1 MKKVLLV
8 VLFVL
13 IVVAGSVLWI
23 WRAMG
28 VTDAAVLLPAN
39 TVAFASLPDLP
50 RTLLRWPQ
58 TTLAKIG
65 VEPEMKAFLE
75 KPLAYLTQSPGGEE
89 ASGILIQL
97 KPGRIFAAA
106 VSVSAND
113 AAILVGFQ
121 YWGGKVAHE
130 AAVTRLRQELA
141 LGGPLP
147 ELVKETHAGIEIT
160 SGTQRGLT
168 LYNASHG
175 QWGFLSNNLEVLK
188 DTLDRAA
195 GRQSA
200 GSLAEN
206 PRYQTVST
214 HILKDPDF
222 LFFVQPETALD
233 ALVAVGQSLG
243 AQAIPQQMEEAKK
256 IEALGGAV
264 KLDGANLRDSVFVLR
279 QNPPDIGT
287 LSHSA
292 IQFSTPNT
300 IGYFNFVT
308 DFRQLAG
315 VRDNPA
321 LTPFLSA
328 PALQDSPLPQ
338 LVSEAFGPE
347 CTVVVN
353 WAAQPDALLAVR
365 VKDAAKA
372 DQSLRELQTLFPE
385 TTVSEEGGNRSYSF
399 PALQSPFANPTLT
412 LTGDFLLVGLGPD
425 SIHAAL
431 QSAQTGETLEKSPVF
446 ATALPVFRSANE
458 VFGFIDAKA
467 IFEQGYPMLRQ
478 VAVFSA
484 AVMPGVSDIIDT
496 GKIPETETISKHLSP
511 ILYSQTR
518 LADGYLVESSG
529 PVTMNQALLLGVAAG
544 GSLWKPPGTR

>member
-1 MKKVLLV
+1 MKKVLLI
-8 VLFVL
+8 VLFAL
-13 IVVAGSVLWI
+13 IVVAGSALWI

-75 KPLAYLTQSPGGEE
+75 KPLAYLTQNQGGEE
-89 ASGILIQL
+89 ASGLLIQL

-106 VSVSAND
+106 VSVSSND

-141 LGGPLP
+141 AGGPMP
-147 ELVKETHAGIEIT
+147 ELAKETHAGMEIT
-160 SGTQRGLT
+160 SSTQRGLT

-175 QWGFLSNNLEVLK
+175 QWGFLSNNLDVLK
-188 DTLDRAA
+188 NALDRAA
-195 GRQSA
+195 GRQTT

-206 PRYQTVST
+206 PRYQTVSSRL
-214 HILKDPDF
+214 LKDPDF
-222 LFFVQPETALD
+222 LFFVQPETALE

-256 IEALGGAV
+256 IEAVGGAI

-279 QNPPDIGT
+279 QNPADIGS

-292 IQFSTPNT
+292 IQFTTPNT
-300 IGYFNFVT
+300 IGYFNFVA
-308 DFRQLAG
+308 DFRHLAG
-315 VRDNPA
+315 AGENPA
-321 LTPFLSA
+321 LTPFLNTA
-328 PALQDSPLPQ
+328 ALQGSPLPE
-338 LVSEAFGPE
+338 LIPEAFGPE
-347 CTVVVN
+347 CTVAVS
-353 WAAQPDALLAVR
+353 WAGQPDALLAVR

-372 DQSLRELQTLFPE
+372 EQCLQEILTLFPE
-385 TTVSEEGGNRSYSF
+385 TTLTDLGTSRSYSF
-399 PALQSPFANPTLT
+399 PAWQNTFANPTLT
-412 LTGDFLLVGLGPD
+412 LTGDFLLMGLDPE
-425 SIHAAL
+425 SIQQAL
-431 QSAQTGETLEKSPVF
+431 QSAQTGETLEKSPTF

-458 VFGFIDAKA
+458 VFGFVDAKA

-484 AVMPGVSDIIDT
+484 AVMPGVSDIIDS
-496 GKIPETETISKHLSP
+496 GKIPETETIAKHLSP

-529 PVTMNQALLLGVAAG
+529 PITMNQAILLGAAAG
-544 GSLWKPPGTR
+544 GSFLKPPGTP

>member
-106 VSVSAND
+106 VSVSASD

-147 ELVKETHAGIEIT
+147 ELVKETYAGIEIT

-206 PRYQTVST
+206 PRYQTVSAR
-214 HILKDPDF
+214 ILKDPDF

-256 IEALGGAV
+256 IEAVGGAV

-279 QNPPDIGT
+279 QSPPDIGT

-315 VRDNPA
+315 VRDNPT
-321 LTPFLSA
+321 LTPFLA
-328 PALQDSPLPQ
+328 TPALQGSPLPQ

-385 TTVSEEGGNRSYSF
+385 TTVNEEGGNRSYSF

-431 QSAQTGETLEKSPVF
+431 QSAKTGETLEKSPVF
-446 ATALPVFRSANE
+446 ASALPVFRSANE
-458 VFGFIDAKA
+458 VFGFVDAKA

-496 GKIPETETISKHLSP
+496 GKIPETETISKHLAP